1 MSRRKEGVHN
11 SLKAAVLASMNYTQI
26 IKTINLGVFMTG
38 IVLQPT
44 VLAEWQALVKEAENS
59 SRLVL
64 TEDLESYLVFLLM
77 RFINHPEMADSVLAL
92 EFLRSIEKSGARQKD
107 ELRNVGDKCLLFAG
121 LFPGR
126 AEKRHVEIS
135 YFVELGQQAYANLS
149 AISQQKLADL
159 YKELG
164 EEFVR
169 LMDVLQTIRE
179 SASNTFCLTP
189 LQAVDLW
196 ADTGSHHA
204 LSVFRK
210 YSQAHP
216 ILGSKSRH

>member
-1 MSRRKEGVHN
+1 
-11 SLKAAVLASMNYTQI
+11 
-26 IKTINLGVFMTG
+26 MTG

-44 VLAEWQALVKEAENS
+44 MTAEWQALVKEAENS
-59 SRLVL
+59 SRLML

-77 RFINHPEMADSVLAL
+77 RFINHPEMAGSVLAL
-92 EFLRSIEKSGARQKD
+92 EFLHSIEKSGAHQKD

-135 YFVELGQQAYANLS
+135 YFVELGQQAYATLS
-149 AISQQKLADL
+149 TISQQKLAEL
-159 YKELG
+159 YKDLG

-179 SASNTFCLTP
+179 LANDTFDLTP
-189 LQAVDLW
+189 LQAVGLW
-196 ADTGSHHA
+196 ADTNSRHA
-204 LSVFRK
+204 LSVLQK
-210 YSQAHP
+210 YSHACP